1 MFGVSKAIR
10 MEIIIKTEFLM
21 LKSYKQ
27 FIQNFNLILLWERIG
42 RPINVVLRINTIKCI
57 KVI

>member
-42 RPINVVLRINTIKCI
+42 RSRNVVLIINVIKRI
-57 KVI
+57 KVV